1 VIIIF
6 ALMKEFDVVLL
17 TDSRYVNPKKIDS
30 YIQNVLKE
38 DGLLMDGLEKLNL
51 KTIKK
56 DWNDHNFNWS
66 STKSAIFR
74 STWDYFDQFSNFRN
88 WLDIV
93 KDQCFLINPYKQI
106 NWNLDKHYLLDLQK
120 KDLPIVESVF
130 VSKKSQLDLET
141 ISKSKNWKNI
151 VVKPTISGAARH
163 TYHLKNN
170 EIKKFQNK
178 WLSLTNNEDFMVQEF
193 QKNILSSGEIAVMLF
208 GGKYSHSVLKKAKKG
223 DFRVQDDFGGS
234 VEIINPSLEIIDLA
248 EKTVKSLKTMPLY
261 ARVDIILDNGNNP
274 VISELELI
282 EPELW
287 FRFKEES
294 AYKLAEIVKDF
305 LNKLNC

>member
-1 VIIIF
+1 
-6 ALMKEFDVVLL
+6 MKVFDVVLL
-17 TDSRYVNPKKIDS
+17 TDSRYVNPSKIDP

-38 DGLLMDGLEKLNL
+38 DGLVIEGLEKLNL

-56 DWNDHNFNWS
+56 DWNDTNFNWS

-93 KDQCFLINPYKQI
+93 KDQCYLINPYEQI

-120 KDLPIVESVF
+120 LDLPIVESIF
-130 VSKKSQLDLET
+130 VSKKTQLNLET
-141 ISKSKNWKNI
+141 ISKSKNWKDI
-151 VVKPTISGAARH
+151 VIKPTISGAARH
-163 TYHLKNN
+163 TYHLKND
-170 EIKKFQNK
+170 EIKKFQDK
-178 WLSLTNNEDFMVQEF
+178 WVSLTNNEDFMVQEF
-193 QKNILSSGEIAVMLF
+193 QKNILSSGEIAIMLF
-208 GGKYSHSVLKKAKKG
+208 GGEYSHSVLKKAKKG

-234 VEIINPSLEIIDLA
+234 VEKINPSLDIIKLA
-248 EKTVKSLKTMPLY
+248 EKTIKSLKTMPLY
-261 ARVDIILDNGNNP
+261 ARVDIIFDNGNKP

-287 FRFKEES
+287 FRFKKES
-294 AYKLAEIVKDF
+294 AYKLAEFVKDF

>member
-1 VIIIF
+1 
-6 ALMKEFDVVLL
+6 MKEFDVVLL
-17 TDSRYVNPKKIDS
+17 TDSRYVNPKKIDP

-38 DGLLMDGLEKLNL
+38 DRLVMDGLEKLNL
-51 KTIKK
+51 RTIKK
-56 DWNDHNFNWS
+56 DWNDTNFNWS

-88 WLDIV
+88 WLELV
-93 KDQCFLINPYKQI
+93 KEQCYLINPYEQI

-120 KDLPIVESVF
+120 LDLPIVESVF
-130 VSKKSQLDLET
+130 VSKKTQLNLET
-141 ISKSKNWKNI
+141 ISKNKNWKDI
-151 VVKPTISGAARH
+151 VIKPTISGAARH
-163 TYHLKNN
+163 TYHLKND
-170 EIKKFQNK
+170 EIKKFQDK
-178 WLSLTNNEDFMVQEF
+178 WLSLTNSEDFMVQEF

-208 GGKYSHSVLKKAKKG
+208 GGEYSHSVLKKAKKG

-234 VEIINPSLEIIDLA
+234 VEKINPSLEIIELA

-261 ARVDIILDNGNNP
+261 ARVDIIFDNDSNP

>member
-1 VIIIF
+1 
-6 ALMKEFDVVLL
+6 MKEFDVVLL
-17 TDSRYVNPKKIDS
+17 TDSRYVNPKKIDP

-38 DGLLMDGLEKLNL
+38 DRLVMDGLEKLNL
-51 KTIKK
+51 RTIKK
-56 DWNDHNFNWS
+56 DWNDTNFNWS

-88 WLDIV
+88 WLELV
-93 KDQCFLINPYKQI
+93 KEQCYLINPYEQI

-120 KDLPIVESVF
+120 LDLPIVESVF
-130 VSKKSQLDLET
+130 VSKKTQLNLET
-141 ISKSKNWKNI
+141 ISKSKNWKDI
-151 VVKPTISGAARH
+151 VIKPTISGAARH
-163 TYHLKNN
+163 TYHLKND
-170 EIKKFQNK
+170 EIKKFQDK

-193 QKNILSSGEIAVMLF
+193 QKNILSTGEIAVMLF
-208 GGKYSHSVLKKAKKG
+208 GGEYSHSVLKKAKKG

-234 VEIINPSLEIIDLA
+234 VEIINPSLEIIELA
-248 EKTVKSLKTMPLY
+248 KKTVKSLKTMPLY
-261 ARVDIILDNGNNP
+261 ARVDIIFDNGSNP

>member
-1 VIIIF
+1 
-6 ALMKEFDVVLL
+6 MKEFDVVLL
-17 TDSRYVNPKKIDS
+17 TDSRYVNPKKIDP

-38 DGLLMDGLEKLNL
+38 DRLVMDGVEKLNL
-51 KTIKK
+51 ITIKK
-56 DWNDHNFNWS
+56 DWNDTNFNWS

-88 WLDIV
+88 WLELV
-93 KDQCFLINPYKQI
+93 KEQCYLINPYEQI

-120 KDLPIVESVF
+120 LDLPIVESVF
-130 VSKKSQLDLET
+130 VSKKTQLNLET
-141 ISKSKNWKNI
+141 ISKSKNWKDI
-151 VVKPTISGAARH
+151 VIKPTISGAARH
-163 TYHLKNN
+163 TYHLKND
-170 EIKKFQNK
+170 EIKKFQDK

-193 QKNILSSGEIAVMLF
+193 QKNILSTGEIAVMLF
-208 GGKYSHSVLKKAKKG
+208 GGEYSHSVLKKAKKG

-234 VEIINPSLEIIDLA
+234 VEIINPSLEIIELA

-261 ARVDIILDNGNNP
+261 ARVDIIFDNGSNP

>member
-1 VIIIF
+1 
-6 ALMKEFDVVLL
+6 MKEFDVVLL
-17 TDSRYVNPKKIDS
+17 TDSRYVNPKKIDP

-38 DGLLMDGLEKLNL
+38 DRLVMDGLEKLNL
-51 KTIKK
+51 RTIKK
-56 DWNDHNFNWS
+56 DWNDTNFNWS

-88 WLDIV
+88 WLELV
-93 KDQCFLINPYKQI
+93 KEQCYLINPYEQI

-120 KDLPIVESVF
+120 LDLPIVESVF
-130 VSKKSQLDLET
+130 VSKKTQLNLET
-141 ISKSKNWKNI
+141 ISKSKNWKDI
-151 VVKPTISGAARH
+151 VIKPTISGAARH
-163 TYHLKNN
+163 TYHLKND
-170 EIKKFQNK
+170 EIKKFQDK

-193 QKNILSSGEIAVMLF
+193 QKNILSTGEIAVMIF
-208 GGKYSHSVLKKAKKG
+208 GGEYSHSVLKKAKKG

-234 VEIINPSLEIIDLA
+234 VEKINPSLEIIELA
-248 EKTVKSLKTMPLY
+248 EKTVKSLKTIPLY
-261 ARVDIILDNGNNP
+261 ARVDIIFDNVSNP

-287 FRFKEES
+287 FRFKKES
-294 AYKLAEIVKDF
+294 AYKLAEFVKDF

>member
-1 VIIIF
+1 
-6 ALMKEFDVVLL
+6 MKEFDVVLL
-17 TDSRYVNPKKIDS
+17 TDSRYVNPKKIDP

-38 DGLLMDGLEKLNL
+38 DRLVMDGLEKLNL
-51 KTIKK
+51 RTIKK
-56 DWNDHNFNWS
+56 DWNDTNFNWS

-88 WLDIV
+88 WLELV
-93 KDQCFLINPYKQI
+93 KEQCYLINPYEQI

-120 KDLPIVESVF
+120 LDLPIVESVF
-130 VSKKSQLDLET
+130 VSKKTQLNLET
-141 ISKSKNWKNI
+141 ISKSKNWKDI
-151 VVKPTISGAARH
+151 VIKPTISGAARH
-163 TYHLKNN
+163 TYHLKND
-170 EIKKFQNK
+170 EIKKFQDK

-193 QKNILSSGEIAVMLF
+193 QKNILSTGEIAVMLF
-208 GGKYSHSVLKKAKKG
+208 GGEYSHSVLKKAKKG

-234 VEIINPSLEIIDLA
+234 VEIINPSLEIIELA

-261 ARVDIILDNGNNP
+261 ARVDIIFDNGSNP

-294 AYKLAEIVKDF
+294 AFKLAEIVKDF

>member
-1 VIIIF
+1 
-6 ALMKEFDVVLL
+6 MKEYDVVLL
-17 TDSRYVNPKKIDS
+17 TDSRYVNPKKIDP

-38 DGLLMDGLEKLNL
+38 DGLVMDGLEKLNL

-56 DWNDHNFNWS
+56 DWNDHKFNWT

-88 WLDIV
+88 WLDII
-93 KDQCFLINPYKQI
+93 KEQCFLINPYEQI

-130 VSKKSQLDLET
+130 VPKKNELNLET
-141 ISKSKNWKNI
+141 ISKSKNWKDI
-151 VVKPTISGAARH
+151 VIKPTISGAARH
-163 TYHLKNN
+163 TYHLKND
-170 EIKKFQNK
+170 EIKKFQDK

-208 GGKYSHSVLKKAKKG
+208 GGEYSHSVLKKAKKG

-234 VEIINPSLEIIDLA
+234 VEKINPSLEIIELA
-248 EKTVKSLKTMPLY
+248 EKTVKNLKNMPLY
-261 ARVDIILDNGNNP
+261 ARVDIIFDNDNNP

-294 AYKLAEIVKDF
+294 ACKLAEIVKDF

>member
-1 VIIIF
+1 
-6 ALMKEFDVVLL
+6 MKEFDVVLL
-17 TDSRYVNPKKIDS
+17 TDSRYVNPKKIDP

-38 DGLLMDGLEKLNL
+38 DGLVMDGLEKLNL
-51 KTIKK
+51 RTIKK
-56 DWNDHNFNWS
+56 DWNDTNFNWS

-88 WLDIV
+88 WLEIV
-93 KDQCFLINPYKQI
+93 KDQCYLINPYEQI

-120 KDLPIVESVF
+120 QDLPIVESIF
-130 VSKKSQLDLET
+130 VSKKTKLNLET
-141 ISKSKNWKNI
+141 ISKNKKWKEI

-163 TYHLKNN
+163 TYLLKKD
-170 EIKKFQNK
+170 EIKNFQDK
-178 WLSLTNNEDFMVQEF
+178 WLSLTNDEDFMVQEF
-193 QKNILSSGEIAVMLF
+193 QKNILNSGEIAVMLF
-208 GGKYSHSVLKKAKKG
+208 GGEYSHSVLKKAKKG

-234 VEIINPSLEIIDLA
+234 VEKINPSLKIIELA
-248 EKTVKSLKTMPLY
+248 EKTVKSLKTTPLY
-261 ARVDIILDNGNNP
+261 ARVDIIFDNDNNP

-294 AYKLAEIVKDF
+294 AYKLAEFVKDF
-305 LNKLNC
+305 LNNLNC

>member
-1 VIIIF
+1 
-6 ALMKEFDVVLL
+6 MKEFDVVLL
-17 TDSRYVNPKKIDS
+17 TDSRYVNPKKIDP

-38 DGLLMDGLEKLNL
+38 DRLVMDGLEKLNL
-51 KTIKK
+51 RTIKK
-56 DWNDHNFNWS
+56 DWNDTNFNWS

-88 WLDIV
+88 WLELV
-93 KDQCFLINPYKQI
+93 KEQCYLINPYEQI

-120 KDLPIVESVF
+120 LDLPIVESVF
-130 VSKKSQLDLET
+130 VSKKTQLNLET
-141 ISKSKNWKNI
+141 ISKSKNWKDI
-151 VVKPTISGAARH
+151 VIKPTISGAARH
-163 TYHLKNN
+163 TYHLKND
-170 EIKKFQNK
+170 EIKKFQDK

-193 QKNILSSGEIAVMLF
+193 QKNILSTGEIAVMIF
-208 GGKYSHSVLKKAKKG
+208 GGEYSHSVLKKAKKG

-234 VEIINPSLEIIDLA
+234 VEIINPSLEIIELA

-261 ARVDIILDNGNNP
+261 ARVDIIFDNGSNP

>member
-1 VIIIF
+1 
-6 ALMKEFDVVLL
+6 MKEFDVVLL
-17 TDSRYVNPKKIDS
+17 TDSRYVNPKKIDP

-38 DGLLMDGLEKLNL
+38 DRLVIDGLEKLNL
-51 KTIKK
+51 RTIKK
-56 DWNDHNFNWS
+56 DWNDTNFNWS

-74 STWDYFDQFSNFRN
+74 STWDYFEQFSNFRN

-93 KDQCFLINPYKQI
+93 KDQCYLINPYGQI

-120 KDLPIVESVF
+120 LDLPIVESIF
-130 VSKKSQLDLET
+130 VSKKTQLNLET
-141 ISKSKNWKNI
+141 ISKSKNWKDI
-151 VVKPTISGAARH
+151 VIKPTISGAARH
-163 TYHLKNN
+163 TYHLKND
-170 EIKKFQNK
+170 EIKKFQYK

-208 GGKYSHSVLKKAKKG
+208 GGEYSHSVLKKAKKG

-234 VEIINPSLEIIDLA
+234 VEKINPSLDIIKLA
-248 EKTVKSLKTMPLY
+248 EKTIKSLKTMPLY
-261 ARVDIILDNGNNP
+261 ARVDIIFDNGNKP

-287 FRFKEES
+287 FRFKKES
-294 AYKLAEIVKDF
+294 AYKLAEFVKDF
-305 LNKLNC
+305 LNNLNC

>member
-1 VIIIF
+1 
-6 ALMKEFDVVLL
+6 MKEFDVVLL
-17 TDSRYVNPKKIDS
+17 TDSRYVNPKKIDP

-38 DGLLMDGLEKLNL
+38 DRLVMDGVEKLNL
-51 KTIKK
+51 RTIKK
-56 DWNDHNFNWS
+56 DWNDTNFNWS

-88 WLDIV
+88 WLELV
-93 KDQCFLINPYKQI
+93 KEQCYLINPYEQI

-120 KDLPIVESVF
+120 LDLPIVESVF
-130 VSKKSQLDLET
+130 VSKKTQLNLET
-141 ISKSKNWKNI
+141 ISKSKNWKDI
-151 VVKPTISGAARH
+151 VIKPTISGAARH
-163 TYHLKNN
+163 TYHLKND
-170 EIKKFQNK
+170 EIKKFQDK

-193 QKNILSSGEIAVMLF
+193 QKNILSTGEIAVMLF
-208 GGKYSHSVLKKAKKG
+208 GGEYSHSVLKKAKKG

-234 VEIINPSLEIIDLA
+234 VEIINPSLEIIELA

-261 ARVDIILDNGNNP
+261 ARVDIIFDNGSNP

>member
-1 VIIIF
+1 
-6 ALMKEFDVVLL
+6 MKEYDVVLL
-17 TDSRYVNPKKIDS
+17 TDSRYVNPKKIDP
-30 YIQNVLKE
+30 YIKNVLKE
-38 DGLLMDGLEKLNL
+38 DGLVMEGLEKLNL
-51 KTIKK
+51 RTIKK
-56 DWNDHNFNWS
+56 DWNDTNFNWS

-74 STWDYFDQFSNFRN
+74 STWNYFDQFSNFRN
-88 WLDIV
+88 WLELV
-93 KDQCFLINPYKQI
+93 KEQCYFINPYEQI

-120 KDLPIVESVF
+120 QDLAIVESIF
-130 VSKKSQLDLET
+130 VSKKTQLNLET
-141 ISKSKNWKNI
+141 ISKSKNWKDI
-151 VVKPTISGAARH
+151 VIKPTISGAARH
-163 TYHLKNN
+163 TYHLKND
-170 EIKKFQNK
+170 EIKKFQDK

-193 QKNILSSGEIAVMLF
+193 QKNIISSGEIAVMIF
-208 GGKYSHSVLKKAKKG
+208 GGEYSHSVLKKAKKG

-234 VEIINPSLEIIDLA
+234 VEKINPPLKIIELA

-261 ARVDIILDNGNNP
+261 ARVDIIFDNGNNP
-274 VISELELI
+274 VISELELV

>member
-1 VIIIF
+1 
-6 ALMKEFDVVLL
+6 MKEFDVVLL
-17 TDSRYVNPKKIDS
+17 TDSRYVNPKKIDP

-38 DGLLMDGLEKLNL
+38 DRLVMDGLEKLNL
-51 KTIKK
+51 RTIKK
-56 DWNDHNFNWS
+56 DWNDTNFNWS

-88 WLDIV
+88 WLELV
-93 KDQCFLINPYKQI
+93 KEQCYLINPYEQI

-120 KDLPIVESVF
+120 LDLPIVESVF
-130 VSKKSQLDLET
+130 VSKKTQLNLET
-141 ISKSKNWKNI
+141 ISKSKNWKDI
-151 VVKPTISGAARH
+151 VIKPTISGAARH
-163 TYHLKNN
+163 TYHLKND
-170 EIKKFQNK
+170 EIKKFQDK

-193 QKNILSSGEIAVMLF
+193 QKNILSSGEIAVMIF
-208 GGKYSHSVLKKAKKG
+208 GGEYSHSVLKKAKKG

-234 VEIINPSLEIIDLA
+234 VEKINPSLEIIELA

-261 ARVDIILDNGNNP
+261 ARVDIIFDNGSNP

>member
-1 VIIIF
+1 
-6 ALMKEFDVVLL
+6 MKVFDVVLL
-17 TDSRYVNPKKIDS
+17 TDSRYVNPSKIDP
-30 YIQNVLKE
+30 YIQNVLTE
-38 DGLLMDGLEKLNL
+38 DGLVMEGLEKLNL

-56 DWNDHNFNWS
+56 DWNDTNFNWS

-93 KDQCFLINPYKQI
+93 KDQCYLINPYGQI

-120 KDLPIVESVF
+120 LDLPIVESIF
-130 VSKKSQLDLET
+130 VSKKTQLNLET
-141 ISKSKNWKNI
+141 ISKSKNWKDI
-151 VVKPTISGAARH
+151 VIKPTISGAARH
-163 TYHLKNN
+163 TYHLKND
-170 EIKKFQNK
+170 EIKKFQDK
-178 WLSLTNNEDFMVQEF
+178 WVSLTNNEDFMVQEF

-208 GGKYSHSVLKKAKKG
+208 GGEYSHSVLKKAKKG

-234 VEIINPSLEIIDLA
+234 VEKINPSLDIIKLA
-248 EKTVKSLKTMPLY
+248 EKTIKSLKTMPLY
-261 ARVDIILDNGNNP
+261 ARVDIIFDNGNKP

-287 FRFKEES
+287 FRFKKES
-294 AYKLAEIVKDF
+294 AYKLAEFVKDF

>member
-1 VIIIF
+1 
-6 ALMKEFDVVLL
+6 MKEFDVVLL
-17 TDSRYVNPKKIDS
+17 TDSRYVNPKKIDP
-30 YIQNVLKE
+30 YIENVLNE
-38 DGLLMDGLEKLNL
+38 DGLVIQGLEKLNL
-51 KTIKK
+51 RTIKK
-56 DWNDHNFNWS
+56 DWNDSNFNWS
-66 STKSAIFR
+66 STQSAIFR
-74 STWDYFDQFSNFRN
+74 STWNYFDQFSNFRN
-88 WLDIV
+88 WLDLV
-93 KDQCFLINPYKQI
+93 KDQCYLINPYEQI

-120 KDLPIVESVF
+120 LDLPIVESIF
-130 VSKKSQLDLET
+130 VSKKTQLNLVT
-141 ISKSKNWKNI
+141 ISKNKNWKDI
-151 VVKPTISGAARH
+151 VIKPTISGAARH
-163 TYHLKNN
+163 TYHLKND
-170 EIKKFQNK
+170 EINNFQEK

-193 QKNILSSGEIAVMLF
+193 QKNILSYGEIAVMLF

-234 VEIINPSLEIIDLA
+234 VEKINPSLEIIEFA
-248 EKTVKSLKTMPLY
+248 EKTVKSLKTLPLY
-261 ARVDIILDNGNNP
+261 ARVDIIFDNGNNP

>member
-1 VIIIF
+1 
-6 ALMKEFDVVLL
+6 MKEFDVVLL
-17 TDSRYVNPKKIDS
+17 TDSRYVNPKKIDP

-38 DGLLMDGLEKLNL
+38 DRLVMDGLEKLNL
-51 KTIKK
+51 RTIKK
-56 DWNDHNFNWS
+56 DWNDTNFNWS

-88 WLDIV
+88 WLELV
-93 KDQCFLINPYKQI
+93 KEQCYLINPYEQI

-120 KDLPIVESVF
+120 LDLPIVESVF
-130 VSKKSQLDLET
+130 VSKKTQLNLET
-141 ISKSKNWKNI
+141 ISKSKNWKDI
-151 VVKPTISGAARH
+151 VIKPTISGAARH
-163 TYHLKNN
+163 TYHLKND
-170 EIKKFQNK
+170 EIKKFQDK

-193 QKNILSSGEIAVMLF
+193 QKNILSTGEIAVMLF
-208 GGKYSHSVLKKAKKG
+208 GGEYSHSVLKKAKKG

-234 VEIINPSLEIIDLA
+234 VEKIIPSLEIIELA
-248 EKTVKSLKTMPLY
+248 EKTVKSLKTIPLY
-261 ARVDIILDNGNNP
+261 ARVDIIFDNGSNP

>member
-1 VIIIF
+1 
-6 ALMKEFDVVLL
+6 MKEFDVVLL
-17 TDSRYVNPKKIDS
+17 TDSRYVNPKKIDP

-38 DGLLMDGLEKLNL
+38 DRLVMDGVEKLNL
-51 KTIKK
+51 ITIKK
-56 DWNDHNFNWS
+56 DWNDTNFNWS

-88 WLDIV
+88 WLELV
-93 KDQCFLINPYKQI
+93 KEQCYLINPYEQI

-120 KDLPIVESVF
+120 LDLPIVESVF
-130 VSKKSQLDLET
+130 VSKKTQLNLET
-141 ISKSKNWKNI
+141 ISKSKNWKDI
-151 VVKPTISGAARH
+151 VIKPTISGAARH
-163 TYHLKNN
+163 TYHLKND
-170 EIKKFQNK
+170 EIKKFQDK

-208 GGKYSHSVLKKAKKG
+208 GGEYSHSVLKKAKKG

-234 VEIINPSLEIIDLA
+234 VEIINPSLEIIELA

-261 ARVDIILDNGNNP
+261 ARVDIIFDNGSNP

>member
-1 VIIIF
+1 
-6 ALMKEFDVVLL
+6 MKEFDVVLL
-17 TDSRYVNPKKIDS
+17 TDSRYVNPKKIDP

-38 DGLLMDGLEKLNL
+38 DRLVMDGLEKLNL
-51 KTIKK
+51 RTIKK
-56 DWNDHNFNWS
+56 DWNDTNFNWS

-88 WLDIV
+88 WLELV
-93 KDQCFLINPYKQI
+93 KEQCYLINPYEQI

-120 KDLPIVESVF
+120 LDLPIVESVF
-130 VSKKSQLDLET
+130 VSKKTQLNLET
-141 ISKSKNWKNI
+141 ISKSKNWKDI
-151 VVKPTISGAARH
+151 VIKPTISGAARH
-163 TYHLKNN
+163 TYHLKND
-170 EIKKFQNK
+170 EIKKFQDK

-193 QKNILSSGEIAVMLF
+193 QKNILSTGEIAVMLF
-208 GGKYSHSVLKKAKKG
+208 GGEYSHSVLKKAKKG

-234 VEIINPSLEIIDLA
+234 VEIINPLLEIIELA

-261 ARVDIILDNGNNP
+261 ARVDIIFDNGSNP

-294 AYKLAEIVKDF
+294 AFKLAEIVKDF

>member
-1 VIIIF
+1 
-6 ALMKEFDVVLL
+6 MKEFDVVLL
-17 TDSRYVNPKKIDS
+17 TDSRYVNPKKIDP

-38 DGLLMDGLEKLNL
+38 DRLVMDGLEKLNL
-51 KTIKK
+51 RTIKK
-56 DWNDHNFNWS
+56 DWNDTNFNWS

-88 WLDIV
+88 WLELV
-93 KDQCFLINPYKQI
+93 KEQCYLINPYEQI

-120 KDLPIVESVF
+120 LDLPIVESVF
-130 VSKKSQLDLET
+130 VSKKTQLNLET
-141 ISKSKNWKNI
+141 ISKSKNWKDI
-151 VVKPTISGAARH
+151 VIKPTISGAARH
-163 TYHLKNN
+163 TYHLKND
-170 EIKKFQNK
+170 EIKKFQDK

-193 QKNILSSGEIAVMLF
+193 QKNILSSGEIAVMIF
-208 GGKYSHSVLKKAKKG
+208 GGEYSHSVLKKAKKG

-234 VEIINPSLEIIDLA
+234 VEKINPSLEIIELA

-261 ARVDIILDNGNNP
+261 ARVDIIFDNVSNP

>member
-1 VIIIF
+1 
-6 ALMKEFDVVLL
+6 MKEFDVVLL
-17 TDSRYVNPKKIDS
+17 TDSRYVNPKKIDP

-38 DGLLMDGLEKLNL
+38 DRLVMDGLEKLNL
-51 KTIKK
+51 RTIKK
-56 DWNDHNFNWS
+56 DWNDSNFNWS

-88 WLDIV
+88 WLELV
-93 KDQCFLINPYKQI
+93 KEQCYLINPYEQI

-120 KDLPIVESVF
+120 LDLPIVESVF
-130 VSKKSQLDLET
+130 VSKKTQLNLEN
-141 ISKSKNWKNI
+141 ISKSKNWKDI
-151 VVKPTISGAARH
+151 VIKPTISGAARH
-163 TYHLKNN
+163 TYHLKND
-170 EIKKFQNK
+170 EIKKFQDK

-193 QKNILSSGEIAVMLF
+193 QKNILSSGEIAVMIF
-208 GGKYSHSVLKKAKKG
+208 GGEYSHSVLKKAKKG

-234 VEIINPSLEIIDLA
+234 VEKINPSLEVIELA

-261 ARVDIILDNGNNP
+261 ARVDIIFDNVSNP

-287 FRFKEES
+287 LRFKEES

>member
-1 VIIIF
+1 
-6 ALMKEFDVVLL
+6 MKEFDVVLL
-17 TDSRYVNPKKIDS
+17 TDSRYVNPKKIDP

-38 DGLLMDGLEKLNL
+38 DGLVMDGLEKLNL
-51 KTIKK
+51 RTIKK
-56 DWNDHNFNWS
+56 DWNDHKFNWT

-88 WLDIV
+88 WLDII
-93 KDQCFLINPYKQI
+93 KEQCFLINPYEQI

-130 VSKKSQLDLET
+130 VPKKNELNLET
-141 ISKSKNWKNI
+141 ISKSKNWKDI
-151 VVKPTISGAARH
+151 VIKPTISGAARH
-163 TYHLKNN
+163 TYHLKND
-170 EIKKFQNK
+170 EIKKFQDK

-208 GGKYSHSVLKKAKKG
+208 GGEYSHSVLKKAKKG

-234 VEIINPSLEIIDLA
+234 VEKINPSLEIIELA
-248 EKTVKSLKTMPLY
+248 EKTVKNLKNMPLY
-261 ARVDIILDNGNNP
+261 ARVDIIFDNDNNP

-294 AYKLAEIVKDF
+294 ACKLAEIVKDF

>member
-1 VIIIF
+1 
-6 ALMKEFDVVLL
+6 MKEFDVVLL

-38 DGLLMDGLEKLNL
+38 DGLLLDGLEKLNL

>member
-1 VIIIF
+1 
-6 ALMKEFDVVLL
+6 MKEFDVVLL
-17 TDSRYVNPKKIDS
+17 TDSRYVNPKKIDP

-38 DGLLMDGLEKLNL
+38 DRLVMDGVEKLNL
-51 KTIKK
+51 RTIKK
-56 DWNDHNFNWS
+56 DWNDTNFNWS

-88 WLDIV
+88 WLELV
-93 KDQCFLINPYKQI
+93 KEQCYLINPYEQI

-120 KDLPIVESVF
+120 LDLPIVESVF
-130 VSKKSQLDLET
+130 VSKKTQLNLET
-141 ISKSKNWKNI
+141 ISKSKNWKDI
-151 VVKPTISGAARH
+151 VIKPTISGAARH
-163 TYHLKNN
+163 TYHLKND
-170 EIKKFQNK
+170 EIKKFQDK

-193 QKNILSSGEIAVMLF
+193 QKNILSTGEIAVMLF
-208 GGKYSHSVLKKAKKG
+208 GGEYSHSVLKKAKKG

-234 VEIINPSLEIIDLA
+234 VEIINPSLEIIELA

-261 ARVDIILDNGNNP
+261 ARVDIIFDNGSNP

-294 AYKLAEIVKDF
+294 AFKLAEIVKDF

>member
-1 VIIIF
+1 
-6 ALMKEFDVVLL
+6 MKEFDVVLL
-17 TDSRYVNPKKIDS
+17 TDSRYVNPKKIDP

-38 DGLLMDGLEKLNL
+38 DRLVMDGLEKLNL
-51 KTIKK
+51 RTIKK
-56 DWNDHNFNWS
+56 DWNDTNFNWS

-93 KDQCFLINPYKQI
+93 KDQCYLINPYGQI

-120 KDLPIVESVF
+120 LDLPIVESIF
-130 VSKKSQLDLET
+130 VSKKTQLNLET
-141 ISKSKNWKNI
+141 ISKSKNWKDI
-151 VVKPTISGAARH
+151 VIKPTISGAARH
-163 TYHLKNN
+163 TYHLKND
-170 EIKKFQNK
+170 EIKKFQDK

-193 QKNILSSGEIAVMLF
+193 QKNILSTGEIAVMLF
-208 GGKYSHSVLKKAKKG
+208 GGEYSHSVLKKAKKG

-234 VEIINPSLEIIDLA
+234 VEIINPSLEIIELA

-261 ARVDIILDNGNNP
+261 ARVDIIFDNDSNP

>member
-1 VIIIF
+1 
-6 ALMKEFDVVLL
+6 MKEFDVVLL
-17 TDSRYVNPKKIDS
+17 TDSRYVNPKKIDP

-38 DGLLMDGLEKLNL
+38 DRLVMDGLEKLNL
-51 KTIKK
+51 RTIKK
-56 DWNDHNFNWS
+56 DWNDTNFNWS

-88 WLDIV
+88 WLELV
-93 KDQCFLINPYKQI
+93 KEQCYLINPYEQI

-120 KDLPIVESVF
+120 LDLPIVESVF
-130 VSKKSQLDLET
+130 VSKKTQLNLET
-141 ISKSKNWKNI
+141 ISKSKNWKDI
-151 VVKPTISGAARH
+151 VIKPTISGAARH
-163 TYHLKNN
+163 TYHLKND
-170 EIKKFQNK
+170 EIKKFQDK

-193 QKNILSSGEIAVMLF
+193 QKNILSTGEIAVMLF
-208 GGKYSHSVLKKAKKG
+208 GGEYSHSVLKKAKKG

-234 VEIINPSLEIIDLA
+234 VEIINPSLEIIELA

-261 ARVDIILDNGNNP
+261 ARVDIIFDNGSNP

>member
-1 VIIIF
+1 
-6 ALMKEFDVVLL
+6 MKEFDVVLL
-17 TDSRYVNPKKIDS
+17 TDSRYVNPKKIDP

-38 DGLLMDGLEKLNL
+38 DRLVMDGVEKLNL
-51 KTIKK
+51 RTIKK
-56 DWNDHNFNWS
+56 DWNDTNFNWS

-88 WLDIV
+88 WLELV
-93 KDQCFLINPYKQI
+93 KEQCYLINPYEQI

-120 KDLPIVESVF
+120 LDLPIVESVF
-130 VSKKSQLDLET
+130 VSKKTQLNLET
-141 ISKSKNWKNI
+141 ISKSKNWKDI
-151 VVKPTISGAARH
+151 VIKPTISGAARH
-163 TYHLKNN
+163 TYHLKND
-170 EIKKFQNK
+170 EIKKFQDK

-193 QKNILSSGEIAVMLF
+193 QKNILSTGEIAVMLF
-208 GGKYSHSVLKKAKKG
+208 GGEYSHSVLKKAKKG

-234 VEIINPSLEIIDLA
+234 VEIINPSLEIIELA
-248 EKTVKSLKTMPLY
+248 KKTVKSLKTMPLY
-261 ARVDIILDNGNNP
+261 ARVDIIFDNGSNP

>member
-1 VIIIF
+1 
-6 ALMKEFDVVLL
+6 MKEFDVVLL
-17 TDSRYVNPKKIDS
+17 TDSRYVNPKKIDP

-38 DGLLMDGLEKLNL
+38 DRLVMDGLDKLNL
-51 KTIKK
+51 RTIKK
-56 DWNDHNFNWS
+56 DWNDNNFNWS

-88 WLDIV
+88 WLELV
-93 KDQCFLINPYKQI
+93 KEQCYLINPYEQI

-120 KDLPIVESVF
+120 LDLPIVESVF
-130 VSKKSQLDLET
+130 VSKKTQLNLET
-141 ISKSKNWKNI
+141 ISKSKNWKDI
-151 VVKPTISGAARH
+151 VIKPTISGAARH
-163 TYHLKNN
+163 TYHLKNH
-170 EIKKFQNK
+170 EIKKFQDK
-178 WLSLTNNEDFMVQEF
+178 WLSLTNNEDFLVQEF
-193 QKNILSSGEIAVMLF
+193 QKNILSTGEIAVMIF
-208 GGKYSHSVLKKAKKG
+208 GGEYSHSVLKKAKKG

-234 VEIINPSLEIIDLA
+234 VEKIIPSLEIIELA
-248 EKTVKSLKTMPLY
+248 EKTVQSLKTMPLY
-261 ARVDIILDNGNNP
+261 ARVDIIFDNGSNP

>member
-1 VIIIF
+1 
-6 ALMKEFDVVLL
+6 MKEFDVVLL
-17 TDSRYVNPKKIDS
+17 TDSRYVNPKKIDP

-38 DGLLMDGLEKLNL
+38 DRLVMDGLEKLNL
-51 KTIKK
+51 RTIKK
-56 DWNDHNFNWS
+56 DWNDTNFNWS

-88 WLDIV
+88 WLELV
-93 KDQCFLINPYKQI
+93 KEQCYLINPYEQI

-120 KDLPIVESVF
+120 LDLPIVESVF
-130 VSKKSQLDLET
+130 VSKKTQLNLET
-141 ISKSKNWKNI
+141 ISKSKNWKDI
-151 VVKPTISGAARH
+151 VIKPTISGAARH
-163 TYHLKNN
+163 TYHLKND
-170 EIKKFQNK
+170 EIKKFQDK

-193 QKNILSSGEIAVMLF
+193 QKNILSTGEIAVMIF
-208 GGKYSHSVLKKAKKG
+208 GGEYSHSVLKKAKKG

-234 VEIINPSLEIIDLA
+234 VEKINPSLEIIELA

-261 ARVDIILDNGNNP
+261 ARVDIIFDNGSNP

>member
-1 VIIIF
+1 
-6 ALMKEFDVVLL
+6 MKEFDVVLL
-17 TDSRYVNPKKIDS
+17 TDSRYVNPKKIDP

-38 DGLLMDGLEKLNL
+38 DGLVMDGLEKLNL
-51 KTIKK
+51 RTIKK
-56 DWNDHNFNWS
+56 DWNDTNFNWS

-74 STWDYFDQFSNFRN
+74 STWDYFDQFSKFRN
-88 WLDIV
+88 WLELV
-93 KDQCFLINPYKQI
+93 KEQCYLINPYKQI

-120 KDLPIVESVF
+120 LDLPIVESVF
-130 VSKKSQLDLET
+130 VSKKTQLKLET
-141 ISKSKNWKNI
+141 ISKSKNRKDI
-151 VVKPTISGAARH
+151 VIKPTISGAARH
-163 TYHLKNN
+163 TYHLKND
-170 EIKKFQNK
+170 EIKKFQDK

-193 QKNILSSGEIAVMLF
+193 QKNILSTGEIAVMLF
-208 GGKYSHSVLKKAKKG
+208 GGEYSHSVLKKAKKG

-234 VEIINPSLEIIDLA
+234 VEKINPSLEIIELA
-248 EKTVKSLKTMPLY
+248 EKTVKSLKTMPIY
-261 ARVDIILDNGNNP
+261 ARVDIIFDNDSNP

>member
-1 VIIIF
+1 
-6 ALMKEFDVVLL
+6 MKEFDVVLL
-17 TDSRYVNPKKIDS
+17 TDSRYVNPKKIDP
-30 YIQNVLKE
+30 YIQNVLNE
-38 DGLLMDGLEKLNL
+38 DRLVMDGLEKLNL
-51 KTIKK
+51 RTIKK
-56 DWNDHNFNWS
+56 DWNDTNFNWS

-88 WLDIV
+88 WLELV
-93 KDQCFLINPYKQI
+93 KEQCYLINPYEQI

-120 KDLPIVESVF
+120 LDLPIVESVF
-130 VSKKSQLDLET
+130 VSKKTQLNLET
-141 ISKSKNWKNI
+141 ISKSKNWKDI
-151 VVKPTISGAARH
+151 VIKPTISGAARH
-163 TYHLKNN
+163 TYHLKNH
-170 EIKKFQNK
+170 EIKKFQDK
-178 WLSLTNNEDFMVQEF
+178 WLSLTNNEDFLVQEF
-193 QKNILSSGEIAVMLF
+193 QKNILSTGEIAVMIF
-208 GGKYSHSVLKKAKKG
+208 GGEYSHSVLKKAKKG

-234 VEIINPSLEIIDLA
+234 VEKIIPSLEIIELA

-261 ARVDIILDNGNNP
+261 ARVDIIFDNGSNP

>member
-1 VIIIF
+1 
-6 ALMKEFDVVLL
+6 MKEFDVVLL
-17 TDSRYVNPKKIDS
+17 TDSRYVNPKKIDP

-38 DGLLMDGLEKLNL
+38 DGLVMDGLEKLNL

-56 DWNDHNFNWS
+56 DWNDHKFKWS

-93 KDQCFLINPYKQI
+93 KDQCFLINDYEQI

-130 VSKKSQLDLET
+130 VPKKKELDLET

-163 TYHLKNN
+163 TYHLKND
-170 EIKKFQNK
+170 EIKNFQSK
-178 WLSLTNNEDFMVQEF
+178 WLSLTNDEDFMVQEF

-208 GGKYSHSVLKKAKKG
+208 GGEYSHSVLKKAKKG

-234 VEIINPSLEIIDLA
+234 VEIINPSTEIIDLA

-261 ARVDIILDNGNNP
+261 ARVDIILDNGNSP

>member
-1 VIIIF
+1 
-6 ALMKEFDVVLL
+6 MKEFDVVLL
-17 TDSRYVNPKKIDS
+17 TDSRYVNPKKIDP

-38 DGLLMDGLEKLNL
+38 DRLVMDGLEKLNL
-51 KTIKK
+51 RTIKK
-56 DWNDHNFNWS
+56 DWNDTNFNWS

-88 WLDIV
+88 WLELV
-93 KDQCFLINPYKQI
+93 KEQCYLINPYEQI

-120 KDLPIVESVF
+120 LDLPIVESVF
-130 VSKKSQLDLET
+130 VSKKTQLNLET
-141 ISKSKNWKNI
+141 ISKSKNWKDI
-151 VVKPTISGAARH
+151 VIKPTISGAARH
-163 TYHLKNN
+163 TYHLKND
-170 EIKKFQNK
+170 EIKKFQDK
-178 WLSLTNNEDFMVQEF
+178 WLSLTNNEDFMLQEF
-193 QKNILSSGEIAVMLF
+193 QKNILSTGEIAVMLF
-208 GGKYSHSVLKKAKKG
+208 GGEYSHSVLKKAKKG

-234 VEIINPSLEIIDLA
+234 VEKINPSLEIIELA
-248 EKTVKSLKTMPLY
+248 EKTVKSLKTMPIY
-261 ARVDIILDNGNNP
+261 ARVDIIFDNGSNT